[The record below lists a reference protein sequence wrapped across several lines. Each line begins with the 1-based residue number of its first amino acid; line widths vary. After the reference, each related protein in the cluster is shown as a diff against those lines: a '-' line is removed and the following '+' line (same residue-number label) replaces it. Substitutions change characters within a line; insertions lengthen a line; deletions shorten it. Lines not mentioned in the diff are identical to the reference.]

1 MTELKIPT
9 NSKPCPSCEGYLCKY
24 IDPNGNTG
32 DCFPI
37 DCPDCIA
44 GPGNNPCICILP
56 SAVQHHDIG
65 EDLYRYVKELKAELI
80 AVKLEH
86 EQEVDSNARNE
97 LLLRAQHN
105 YYAIR
110 NRSLFNDNRTL
121 CKYLLAKGEYYKF
134 PQEVTEVLDKHRY
147 K

>member
-9 NSKPCPSCEGYLCKY
+9 NSKPCPSCEGYLCKF
-24 IDPNGNTG
+24 INPDGNTG
-32 DCFPI
+32 DCFKI

-44 GPGNNPCICILP
+44 GPDNNPCICILP

-86 EQEVDSNARNE
+86 EEEVESNAQNE
-97 LLLRAQHN
+97 LLLRAQHR
-105 YYAIR
+105 YYGER
-110 NRSLFNDNRTL
+110 NRRLFNDNRTL
-121 CKYLLAKGEYYKF
+121 CRYLIRRGRYYSY
-134 PQEVTEVLDKHRY
+134 PQEVIEVVDKYRNR
-147 K
+147 